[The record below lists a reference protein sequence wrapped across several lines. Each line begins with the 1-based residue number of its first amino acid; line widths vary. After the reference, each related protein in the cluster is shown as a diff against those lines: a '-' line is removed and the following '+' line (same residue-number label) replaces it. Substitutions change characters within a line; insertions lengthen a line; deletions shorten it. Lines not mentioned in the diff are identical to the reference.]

1 MHVSS
6 EMTKANSPIFNIR
19 INARSRVEKW
29 GDFEK
34 PTLQNTTQQSDAR
47 YKYLTTILLHR
58 LFLDMKVHVVHFR
71 SVN

>member
-34 PTLQNTTQQSDAR
+34 PTLTKHYATER
-47 YKYLTTILLHR
+47 CKI
-58 LFLDMKVHVVHFR
+58 
-71 SVN
+71 